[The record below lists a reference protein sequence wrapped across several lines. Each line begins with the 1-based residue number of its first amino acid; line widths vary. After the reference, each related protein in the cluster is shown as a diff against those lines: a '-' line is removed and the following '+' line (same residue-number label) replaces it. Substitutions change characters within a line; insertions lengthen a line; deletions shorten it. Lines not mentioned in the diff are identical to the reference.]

1 MRECDVVI
9 ASPVVVRTFG
19 DNSVANSSRQVV
31 CKAWPLTQLPLDGW
45 YHFHRL
51 SRDLTIL
58 CGSWGGGGGGVIIA
72 HGFMCSGKVCG
83 NFMQNGLGMK
93 VWE

>member
-58 CGSWGGGGGGVIIA
+58 CGILNVGGGGG
-72 HGFMCSGKVCG
+72 HNCSWIYVLWKGLWK
-83 NFMQNGLGMK
+83 FYANGLGMK
-93 VWE
+93 ACE